1 MYNSRDTSG
10 YREREG
16 AIRGGLKTANDI
28 LGGVGTNPANRTN
41 EDLMYDS
48 TKSNY
53 PGQRRMPGMG
63 AVGPN
68 DTSDGLAATSG
79 YGTRA
84 QQANQRMS
92 HLQSTG
98 RIARS
103 SETGDTYGG
112 GGAGYS
118 TGGTGTVAATTGP
131 GTAGVQR

>member
-1 MYNSRDTSG
+1 
-10 YREREG
+10 
-16 AIRGGLKTANDI
+16 
-28 LGGVGTNPANRTN
+28 
-41 EDLMYDS
+41 MYDS

-53 PGQRRMPGMG
+53 PGQRRIPAMG
-63 AVGPN
+63 AVGAN

-84 QQANQRMS
+84 QQANQRIS

-103 SETGDTYGG
+103 SETGDEYGR
-112 GGAGYS
+112 AGYS

-131 GTAGVQR
+131 GAAGVQR